1 MIQSHRLAGSCPR
14 AAVADFDQPG
24 NPTNEPF
31 IMKPASIPSIL
42 ALLTLSPLY
51 ASTLLITDGGDG
63 GPYGDTSGFVVDI
76 DSTYAYSTPLVAG
89 QVYRLDSISIWEAS
103 DFIDPP
109 NSTPAYLSVFN
120 SDFAATG
127 FDGDTAAEHLGF
139 SDNAIDHT
147 ATVDTTK
154 ITYTFTDLFVTADD
168 DGALSGSGLLFF
180 TWDDDTT
187 RNNFGISSG
196 VHPYQR
202 IDSNPAAAGLGAAVY
217 AFGSIQ
223 AERVPEIEI
232 TVTPIPEP
240 GSAALVLGGLG
251 LLGLRR
257 RRQA

>member
-1 MIQSHRLAGSCPR
+1 M
-14 AAVADFDQPG
+14 
-24 NPTNEPF
+24 
-31 IMKPASIPSIL
+31 IMKSTSVPCIL
-42 ALLTLSPLY
+42 ALLASGPLH

-63 GPYGDTSGFVVDI
+63 GPYGDTAGFVVDI
-76 DSTYAYSTPLVAG
+76 DSTYSYSTPLVAG
-89 QVYRLDSISIWEAS
+89 QLYRLDSVSIWEAS
-103 DFIDPP
+103 DFLDPA
-109 NSTPAYLSVFN
+109 NSTPAYLSVFG
-120 SDFAATG
+120 SSFAVGG
-127 FDGDTAAEHLGF
+127 FDGDTAADHLGY

-202 IDSNPAAAGLGAAVY
+202 IDSNPDAVDFGAAVY

-223 AERVPEIEI
+223 GQRVPEIEI

-257 RRQA
+257 RRKA